1 MSREKYTSALDQLKI
16 SENFNEETARK
27 MKAVISEKKGITRY
41 AMRTAIA
48 LASAAVI
55 ITAGAY
61 AVSLSGITAQKPG
74 ITIAEVK
81 LPETNGNVNARMRPL
96 FVYQN
101 RIYIRY
107 STEIASP
114 DGYTVSEEDMQN
126 LRGDYLGT
134 TTGGIDEW
142 SGDKDYIN
150 DFSSNIGEA
159 EVYTVKG
166 YDSKYRLMVYTPYEG
181 GFGCEIY
188 DSFGG
193 LSMNSGDDYFDLLKL
208 KGNVV
213 SYQWESFDS
222 WNNGGMQKVEQQADD
237 ALNKFVKALY
247 SSTPVE
253 RSVDTLIDETNAD
266 GQKFL
271 YLRTKDNLITPMR
284 LLKDG
289 YVYVDEIGFF
299 QVDKADFDE
308 FYGLLQ

>member
-1 MSREKYTSALDQLKI
+1 MSKEKYTNAIDQIKI
-16 SENFNEETARK
+16 SENFNEDTARK
-27 MKAVISEKKGITRY
+27 MKAVLNEKKGITRY

-55 ITAGAY
+55 LTGTTFA
-61 AVSLSGITAQKPG
+61 LNHSGILESKPG

-81 LPETNGNVNARMRPL
+81 LPEANGAVKARMRPL

-107 STEIASP
+107 STAIASL
-114 DGYTVSEEDMQN
+114 DGYTVSEADMLN
-126 LRGDYLGT
+126 LRGDLLGK

-142 SGDKDYIN
+142 SGDDDYIT
-150 DFSSNIGEA
+150 DFFSNIGEA

-193 LSMNSGDDYFDLLKL
+193 LTMNSGDDYFGLLNL
-208 KGNVV
+208 KGNVD
-213 SYQWESFDS
+213 SYQWENFDS
-222 WNNGGMQKVEQQADD
+222 WNNGGTTKQEREADD
-237 ALNKFVKALY
+237 ALNKFMKALY

-253 RSVDTLIDETNAD
+253 RSIDTLIDESSAD

-271 YLRTKDNLITPMR
+271 YLRTKDNLITPLR

-299 QVDKADFDE
+299 QIDKTAFDE

>member
-1 MSREKYTSALDQLKI
+1 MNKEYYTNAIDQLKI
-16 SENFNEETARK
+16 SEHFNKATARK
-27 MKAVISEKKGITRY
+27 MKAVLIEKKGITRY

-55 ITAGAY
+55 LTSTAFA
-61 AVSLSGITAQKPG
+61 LNHSGILETKPG
-74 ITIAEVK
+74 ITIAEVQ
-81 LPETNGNVNARMRPL
+81 LPDANGAVKARMRPL

-107 STEIASP
+107 STAIASP
-114 DGYTVSEEDMQN
+114 DGYTVSEADMMK
-126 LRGDYLGT
+126 LRGDYLGK

-142 SGDKDYIN
+142 SGDEDYIT

-193 LSMNSGDDYFDLLKL
+193 LTMNSGDDYFGILNL
-208 KGNVV
+208 KGNVD

-222 WNNGGMQKVEQQADD
+222 WNNGGAQKQDVKADD
-237 ALNKFVKALY
+237 ALSKFIKALY

-253 RSVDTLIDETNAD
+253 RSIDTLIDESSAE

-271 YLRTKDNLITPMR
+271 YLRTKDNLITPLR

-299 QVDKADFDE
+299 QVDKSAFDE